1 MENDELRRKMTLY
14 GLTMVAVGASI
25 GSGIFLTPSDIAS
38 ELPNVWWIIGIW
50 TLGGIIS
57 LTGALTYGELGAMFP
72 KAGGV
77 YVYIREAFGDLVG
90 FLYGW
95 VMLLV
100 VTSGS
105 IAALAV
111 AFCLYAKKIFP
122 GLELISDQI
131 LGSIV
136 IVLLTI
142 FNIRGVQVGQLISNI
157 FTSAKLIGIFLIIVL
172 GIFWGTAPVFPENA
186 TLPVTDIATA
196 CSTALI
202 GVLWSYGGW
211 HHTASLAG
219 EAPDAANKVPRAM
232 ILGSIIVIVIYILAN
247 IAYVKMLSLERLMVS
262 KAVATD
268 ALSQI
273 WSGASF
279 LVACLI
285 VLSTFGTMSIYT
297 MTAPR
302 IYYAMAKDG
311 IFFKQL
317 ASIHP
322 KYKTPHVAILIQ
334 SGWSIVL
341 LLFWGTFNNLITYVT
356 FIDWIFLMLAA
367 IAIFVFRQRKVP
379 KLSNYTVPGYPIT
392 PIIFI
397 LISLWFLIST
407 LIEKPVQAL
416 AGLIVLG
423 LGLILY
429 YFIHKFLTKERD

>member
-1 MENDELRRKMTLY
+1 
-14 GLTMVAVGASI
+14 
-25 GSGIFLTPSDIAS
+25 
-38 ELPNVWWIIGIW
+38 
-50 TLGGIIS
+50 
-57 LTGALTYGELGAMFP
+57 
-72 KAGGV
+72 
-77 YVYIREAFGDLVG
+77 
-90 FLYGW
+90 
-95 VMLLV
+95 
-100 VTSGS
+100 
-105 IAALAV
+105 
-111 AFCLYAKKIFP
+111 
-122 GLELISDQI
+122 
-131 LGSIV
+131 
-136 IVLLTI
+136 
-142 FNIRGVQVGQLISNI
+142 
-157 FTSAKLIGIFLIIVL
+157 
-172 GIFWGTAPVFPENA
+172 
-186 TLPVTDIATA
+186 
-196 CSTALI
+196 
-202 GVLWSYGGW
+202 
-211 HHTASLAG
+211 
-219 EAPDAANKVPRAM
+219 M

-268 ALSQI
+268 ALSQV

-356 FIDWIFLMLAA
+356 FIDWIFLMMAA
-367 IAIFVFRQRKVP
+367 IAIFVFRQRNVP

-407 LIEKPVQAL
+407 LVEKPVQAV